1 LSESN
6 AADLILASA
15 SPRRSE
21 LLEQIGVRFTIL
33 ATDIDESRLENESP
47 SDYVSRLALEKSR
60 AGYSRQTRTVKSAE
74 GKGGEDK
81 LPSLG
86 ADTIVVCDQQ
96 IFGKPK
102 DQAHAAA
109 MLMALSGKVHTVMSA
124 VAVSQGPCSSSRLT
138 KTLVRFR
145 TISQSEC
152 LTYWQTGEPEGKAGG
167 YAIQGRGAVFVDH
180 IEGSYSGV
188 VGLPL
193 SETAEILG
201 EFDIPLWT
209 AESPR

>member
-1 LSESN
+1 MSESSVT
-6 AADLILASA
+6 DLILASA

-21 LLEQIGVRFTIL
+21 LLDQIGVRFTIL
-33 ATDIDESRLENESP
+33 ATDIDESRLDNESP
-47 SDYVSRLALEKSR
+47 EDYVSRLALEKSR
-60 AGYSRQTRTVKSAE
+60 AGFSRQDSA
-74 GKGGEDK
+74 

-86 ADTIVVCDQQ
+86 ADTIVVCDRQ

-102 DQAHAAA
+102 DQADAAA

-138 KTLVRFR
+138 KTLVRVR
-145 TISQSEC
+145 TISQSEG

-167 YAIQGRGAVFVDH
+167 YAIQGRGAVFVDY

-193 SETAEILG
+193 SETAEMLG
-201 EFDIPLWT
+201 EFGIPLWT
-209 AESPR
+209 SESAL